1 MNRPQEQYQPT
12 VSAVICTYNGAK
24 YLGEQMDSI
33 LRQTYP
39 VLELI
44 VQDDGSTDNTPAI
57 VETYARKDSR
67 VKFFRNEQPL
77 GFNYNFSTAFL
88 RAKGDYIAS
97 SDQDDVWHPQ
107 KIEKLVEHIGENT
120 LLFHNSWLFTSD
132 IRHTEGLK
140 NPANAI
146 YNELYL
152 LFKPFVPGHECFF
165 SRRILPMYMK
175 AVEAEHHIS
184 YDSLLMV
191 AGEVAGRVEFLN
203 EGLTYW
209 RRHPQATSI
218 NSHHHYSMW
227 RGWLTAFRAMQD
239 KSRRDIAK
247 RYFSAVSIYSFKNRK
262 STAAVRA
269 MAGGSG
275 SGILRACVICLM
287 SHRQLYPYQGFV
299 SSCIKSF
306 FTPLY
311 FLRDCTNFIIH

>member
-1 MNRPQEQYQPT
+1 MIMIQEQTNPT
-12 VSAVICTYNGAK
+12 VSAVMCTYNGEK
-24 YLGEQMDSI
+24 YVGAQIESI
-33 LRQTYP
+33 LNQTYP

-44 VQDDGSTDNTPAI
+44 IQDDGSTDGTLSI
-57 VETYARKDSR
+57 VETFAAKDGR
-67 VKFFRNEQPL
+67 VKLFRNKQAQ

-88 RAKGDYIAS
+88 RAEGDYIAS

-107 KIEKLVEHIGENT
+107 KIEKLVAHMNGKS

-132 IRHTEGLK
+132 IHQTYGLK
-140 NPANAI
+140 NPANVI
-146 YNELYL
+146 YNEVYL

-165 SRRILPMYMK
+165 DKRILPLYMR
-175 AVEAEHHIS
+175 AVNEEHRIS

-191 AGEVAGRVEFLN
+191 AAEVSGTIGFLN

-218 NSHHHYSMW
+218 NSHHHYGVLK
-227 RGWLTAFRAMQD
+227 GWLSAFKAWLNP
-239 KSRRDIAK
+239 AK
-247 RYFSAVSIYSFKNRK
+247 RSIAQRYFLAVSSFPFR
-262 STAAVRA
+262 STRASNAVRA
-269 MAGGSG
+269 MAEGTVSG
-275 SGILRACVICLM
+275 VLKTCWLCLLE
-287 SHRQLYPYQGFV
+287 HKQLYPYQNLM